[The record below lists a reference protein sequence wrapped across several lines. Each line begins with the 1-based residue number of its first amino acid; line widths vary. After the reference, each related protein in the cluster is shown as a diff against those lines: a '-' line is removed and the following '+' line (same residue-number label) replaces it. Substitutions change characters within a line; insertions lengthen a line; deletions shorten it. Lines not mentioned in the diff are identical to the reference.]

1 MAKLE
6 TLTALDIGTSKV
18 VCAIVEFSRDGEL
31 DIVAKGVHHCSGLS
45 RGALIDTAATVESID
60 KAVNEAEQSGYT
72 VGNVLVGI
80 SSEFVSSRY
89 NSGAV
94 AVSGL
99 DQEITKEDISRVL
112 NASRQVGVPS
122 GSEIV
127 TVVPRSFIVDGQRG
141 ITNPESLIGNRL
153 EAEAYACIASSAY
166 LQNIRNV
173 VAKAGLD
180 IYERGIIPSAMASSL
195 AVLTEEEKKLGVMMV
210 DIGLGTLD
218 MAVYAQN
225 EIAYSSVLGQGGWIL
240 ASDVA
245 KSFNISQSKAESLI
259 LEEGLVSTE
268 YLHGDGDKELTVQS
282 VSEDVQVT
290 LTKRELAEVI
300 EARVNEILSWLKKQ
314 MDYASSEMELNISS
328 VVFTGGTSQLLGLAQ
343 KTRSVLGVPARVAA
357 PCYPAR
363 LPQSLASPIY
373 STVVGLLI
381 YGVTCL
387 PEQKQKKATG
397 GYTMGFI
404 QRIAEW
410 INQVF

>member
-89 NSGAV
+89 NTGAV

-180 IYERGIIPSAMASSL
+180 IYERGIIPSARHPRYGCL
-195 AVLTEEEKKLGVMMV
+195 R
-210 DIGLGTLD
+210 
-218 MAVYAQN
+218 
-225 EIAYSSVLGQGGWIL
+225 
-240 ASDVA
+240 
-245 KSFNISQSKAESLI
+245 SK
-259 LEEGLVSTE
+259 
-268 YLHGDGDKELTVQS
+268 
-282 VSEDVQVT
+282 
-290 LTKRELAEVI
+290 
-300 EARVNEILSWLKKQ
+300 
-314 MDYASSEMELNISS
+314 
-328 VVFTGGTSQLLGLAQ
+328 
-343 KTRSVLGVPARVAA
+343 
-357 PCYPAR
+357 
-363 LPQSLASPIY
+363 
-373 STVVGLLI
+373 
-381 YGVTCL
+381 
-387 PEQKQKKATG
+387 
-397 GYTMGFI
+397 
-404 QRIAEW
+404 
-410 INQVF
+410 